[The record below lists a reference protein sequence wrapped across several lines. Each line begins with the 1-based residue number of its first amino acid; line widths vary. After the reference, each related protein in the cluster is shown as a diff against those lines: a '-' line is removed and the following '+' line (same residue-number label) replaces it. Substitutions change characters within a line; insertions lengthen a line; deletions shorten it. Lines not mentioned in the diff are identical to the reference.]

1 MAAGVQCYQMLIKGV
16 AACDRLIPEIGGGGG
31 NDDLED
37 ESHGG
42 TSYFWVA
49 TMRALSAPIASER
62 PFFLLLFGCL
72 NVICG

>member
-1 MAAGVQCYQMLIKGV
+1 MAAGVQCYQMLIEGV
-16 AACDRLIPEIGGGGG
+16 TACDRLIPEIGRGG

-49 TMRALSAPIASER
+49 TMRALSAPIGSER
-62 PFFLLLFGCL
+62 AFFFCCSLAA
-72 NVICG
+72 